1 VKKNILN
8 ITFLL
13 LTLVSI
19 CFVCPQSL
27 IAYDVQSMV
36 DSINARHRPRVVYF
50 YATWCGVCQ
59 RYGPK
64 LKQTVANY
72 ANYVDLQSVNTDD
85 SGNSALTQYFHIT
98 GLPTTYIFDVQG
110 RKVFSQV
117 GMVDQMTIDH
127 VLRSIYTQGIVQP
140 KKAKA
145 AKTKKAAS
153 K

>member
-1 VKKNILN
+1 MRINILGN
-8 ITFLL
+8 ITFITLL
-13 LTLVSI
+13 LSMY
-19 CFVCPQSL
+19 FAFPQSGL
-27 IAYDVQSMV
+27 AYDVQAMAA
-36 DSINARHRPRVVYF
+36 SITARHRPRVVYF

-59 RYGPK
+59 QYGPK

-127 VLRSIYTQGIVQP
+127 VLRSIYTQANKQP
-140 KKAKA
+140 GKNSKTG
-145 AKTKKAAS
+145 KTK
-153 K
+153 